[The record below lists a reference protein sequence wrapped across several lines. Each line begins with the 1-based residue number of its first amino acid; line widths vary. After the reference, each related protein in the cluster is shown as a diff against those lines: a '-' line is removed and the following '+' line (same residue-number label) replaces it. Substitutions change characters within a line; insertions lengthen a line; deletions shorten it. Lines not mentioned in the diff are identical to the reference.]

1 MRESYVAVFISKI
14 EKKYRKKKAKKK
26 NEEQKKCTLEETEG
40 LFEPAISL

>member
-1 MRESYVAVFISKI
+1 MLQFLLVRLKKNI
-14 EKKYRKKKAKKK
+14 EKKKQKKK